1 MDIVFAWDVNEG
13 GAQGS
18 QRLVCFFG
26 RVVDRVLM
34 SCTAVEAAE
43 AIEVGVEV
51 EGKGITMT
59 GKKVEGEVAAE
70 EAEAVVEVEE
80 ITMMTSTVG
89 EEEITVETGSLG
101 AVLGMT
107 TITVA
112 DVVTEAQRT
121 VTMIGTTIAVEDTDL
136 EPTREGTLSQLSVNL
151 RLLLLL

>member
-26 RVVDRVLM
+26 RMVDHVLM
-34 SCTAVEAAE
+34 SCTAVEVAE
-43 AIEVGVEV
+43 AIEVEV
-51 EGKGITMT
+51 EGTGITMT
-59 GKKVEGEVAAE
+59 GKKVEGEVVVE

-80 ITMMTSTVG
+80 TTMMTSTVG